1 MWILYNP
8 LSVYECN
15 LFCWKE
21 DMFQNIT
28 DKLRNKKITCAL
40 INGLLFFPGNANAYM
55 YLPW

>member
-1 MWILYNP
+1 MRLLDNS

-28 DKLRNKKITCAL
+28 DKKQKITCAL
-40 INGLLFFPGNANAYM
+40 INGLVFFPGNANAYTF
-55 YLPW
+55 LPW